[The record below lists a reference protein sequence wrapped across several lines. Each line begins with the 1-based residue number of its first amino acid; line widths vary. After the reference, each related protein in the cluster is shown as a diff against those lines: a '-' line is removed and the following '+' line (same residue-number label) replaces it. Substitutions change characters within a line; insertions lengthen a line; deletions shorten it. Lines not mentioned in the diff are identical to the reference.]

1 MSDAASTRASV
12 SSAEVAAWFAVVAIL
27 TLFVH
32 PGLGIV
38 AALVLDF
45 TRLRHSSTAVRIG
58 LVALAVVIL
67 AVQIVGL
74 QAGDGTGEVG
84 TPVQITVG

>member
-67 AVQIVGL
+67 AAQLVGL
-74 QAGDGTGEVG
+74 QGAQMTGTTGPAI
-84 TPVQITVG
+84 PVNG